1 MNFCEYLYKIKNLY
15 KKTKKKEK
23 ININTKNI
31 LEKKKEF
38 LIANY
43 LDEDQ
48 LKNLKPTKLLFL
60 IKDDIEALLRFY
72 SKKEIHLMINSVF
85 QKDISLSLLY
95 LFCSENITKDSN
107 CSDVKNKVNHQQSS
121 QNLSNAKNIVNNID
135 DLTINTLNF
144 ISKNLP
150 KK

>member
-1 MNFCEYLYKIKNLY
+1 M
-15 KKTKKKEK
+15 
-23 ININTKNI
+23 NTKNI

-43 LDEDQ
+43 LGEDE
-48 LKNLKPTKLLFL
+48 LKNIKPTKLLFL

-72 SKKEIHLMINSVF
+72 SKKEIHLMINSIF
-85 QKDISLSLLY
+85 EKNLSLSLLY

-107 CSDVKNKVNHQQSS
+107 SSGVKNKLNHQPS

-135 DLTINTLNF
+135 DLTDSTLDF

>member
-1 MNFCEYLYKIKNLY
+1 M
-15 KKTKKKEK
+15 
-23 ININTKNI
+23 NTKNI

-38 LIANY
+38 LLNNY
-43 LDEDQ
+43 LDEDE

-60 IKDDIEALLRFY
+60 IQDEIEALLKFY
-72 SKKEIHLMINSVF
+72 TKKEIHLMINSIF
-85 QKDISLSLLY
+85 EKNISLSLLY

-107 CSDVKNKVNHQQSS
+107 SSDIKNKINHQVS
-121 QNLSNAKNIVNNID
+121 QNFNTKNIVNNID
-135 DLTINTLNF
+135 DLTSTTLDF

>member
-1 MNFCEYLYKIKNLY
+1 M
-15 KKTKKKEK
+15 
-23 ININTKNI
+23 NTKNI

-38 LIANY
+38 LITNY
-43 LDEDQ
+43 LSEEE
-48 LKNLKPTKLLFL
+48 LKNIKPTKLLYL

-72 SKKEIHLMINSVF
+72 SKKEIHLMINSIF
-85 QKDISLSLLY
+85 QKEISLSLLY

-107 CSDVKNKVNHQQSS
+107 SSGVKNKLNQQPS
-121 QNLSNAKNIVNNID
+121 QNLSSAKNIVNNID
-135 DLTINTLNF
+135 DLTDSTLDF

>member
-1 MNFCEYLYKIKNLY
+1 M
-15 KKTKKKEK
+15 
-23 ININTKNI
+23 NTKNI

-38 LIANY
+38 LITNY

>member
-1 MNFCEYLYKIKNLY
+1 M
-15 KKTKKKEK
+15 
-23 ININTKNI
+23 NTKNI

-43 LDEDQ
+43 LNEDQ

-60 IKDDIEALLRFY
+60 IEDEIEALLRFY
-72 SKKEIHLMINSVF
+72 SKKEIHLMINSIF
-85 QKDISLSLLY
+85 EKNLSLSLLY

-121 QNLSNAKNIVNNID
+121 ENLSNAKNIVNNID
-135 DLTINTLNF
+135 DLTDSTLDF